1 MEIKLDEN
9 LPEKLIEVLSSL
21 GQNATT
27 CAMEGLEVAKDSVI
41 ADRVFQEGKV
51 LATFDLDFSD
61 LRKYPPGSHPGI
73 IVLRLRSQDIKS
85 CVTAFQKLFSQ
96 ISEGEI
102 YQNLVIVE
110 ETRVRIRRLDE
121 HKTN

>member
-9 LPEKLIEVLSSL
+9 LPEVLVEVLLSL

-27 CAMEGLEVAKDSVI
+27 CAMEELEGAKDSGI
-41 ADRVFQEGKV
+41 AERVFEEGKI

-73 IVLRLRSQDIKS
+73 IVLRLRSQDIQS
-85 CVTAFQKLFSQ
+85 CVTAFQKLFLQ
-96 ISEGEI
+96 ISEEDI
-102 YQNLVIVE
+102 TQNLVIVE
-110 ETRVRIRRLDE
+110 ETRVRIRRSDE
-121 HKTN
+121 NEKN